1 MLVNTLKKK
10 LAAGGAVFGCFLRY
24 AEPSFAELVALQ
36 GWDFVIFDGEHGTLE
51 PRDIENLARAVE
63 VRDTTAIARVP
74 TNQAHDILRFLD
86 TGVHGV
92 HVPWVN
98 TPEAAAD
105 AVRSVKY
112 WPQGMRGLAGSRASD
127 WGMTEPIGDY
137 TRRANRETMVVVHIE
152 TAAAVDVID
161 AYVATDGIDVLFIG
175 PTDLSHS
182 LGHAG
187 DLDHP
192 EVVAA
197 MDRVATAV
205 VGSDKVLGVFAGTA
219 DTAVR
224 WLDKGA
230 RYLATSPDRFLRSG
244 MRGYLER
251 VRGR

>member
-1 MLVNTLKKK
+1 MLVNTLKEK
-10 LAAGGAVFGCFLRY
+10 LAQGEAVLGCFLRY
-24 AEPSFAELVALQ
+24 AEPSFAEFVALQ

-51 PRDIENLARAVE
+51 PRDVENLTRAVE
-63 VRDTTAIARVP
+63 VRGTTPIARVP

-105 AVRSVKY
+105 AVRSTKY
-112 WPQGMRGLAGSRASD
+112 WPLGMRGLAGSRASD

-137 TRRANRETMVVVHIE
+137 TQRANRETMVVVHIE
-152 TAAAVDVID
+152 TGAAVDAID
-161 AYVATDGIDVLFIG
+161 ASVATDAIDVLIVG

-182 LGHAG
+182 LGRAG
-187 DLDHP
+187 DFDQP

-197 MDRVATAV
+197 MDRVAAAV
-205 VGSDKVLGVFAGTA
+205 AGSDKVLGVLAGTA

-230 RYLATSPDRFLRSG
+230 RYLATTPDGFLRRG
-244 MRGYLER
+244 MREYLDQ
-251 VRGR
+251 VRRR